1 MTEKL
6 RSCWPRLGE
15 AEREAAFAL
24 AEDYKEFLNEGRTE
38 RLAVRAAEREARA
51 RGFVPLGE
59 RESLSPGD
67 RVYTVNR
74 GKAMILAVIG
84 DAPLE
89 QGLNIVGAHVD
100 SPRLDLK
107 PEPLYQDGE
116 LALFKTHYYGGIRKY
131 HWLGIPL
138 ILVGTVVR
146 SDGEVIHLGVGDRPG
161 EPVFTITDLLPH
173 LARDH
178 KEKKLEEAFPGENLN
193 ILAGSIPAAGDDG
206 KPERAVKR
214 AVLAYLERAYGIS
227 EEDFVSAE
235 LQAVPAWPAADV
247 GFDRGLVG
255 GYGQDDRS
263 CAFAALRA
271 ILDAGRPARTAVVLL
286 ADKEEIGS
294 MGNTGMHSRFLEN
307 ALAEIVARSGTP
319 YSELNLRRMLA
330 SSRALSADVNAALD
344 PTYPE
349 VMDKLNAARIGGG
362 VCLTRYTGSR
372 GKAGGS
378 EANAEFVSAV
388 RALFNAHGVC
398 WQTGELG
405 KVDQGGG
412 GTIAY
417 LLAMYG
423 MDVLDC
429 GPPLLGMHSPFEV
442 LSKADL
448 YASYRGYKVFLEA
461 SWDR

>member
-1 MTEKL
+1 MAEEL
-6 RSCWPRLGE
+6 RNCWPKLGD
-15 AEREAAFAL
+15 AGREAAFAL
-24 AEDYKEFLNEGRTE
+24 AEDYKAFLNEARTE

-51 RGFVPLGE
+51 RGFAPLEE
-59 RESLSPGD
+59 RETLSPGD
-67 RVYTVNR
+67 RVYAVNR
-74 GKAMILAVIG
+74 GRAMILAVIG
-84 DAPLE
+84 QAALE
-89 QGLNIVGAHVD
+89 EGLNIVGAHVD

-107 PEPLYQDGE
+107 PEPLYQDEE
-116 LALFKTHYYGGIRKY
+116 LVLFKTHYYGGIRKY
-131 HWLGIPL
+131 HWFGIPL
-138 ILVGTVVR
+138 MLVGTVVR
-146 SDGEVIHLGVGDRPG
+146 ADGEVVHLGIGDRPG
-161 EPVFTITDLLPH
+161 EPVFTVTDLLPH
-173 LARDH
+173 LAKDQ
-178 KEKKLEEAFPGENLN
+178 KEKKLEDAFPGENLN
-193 ILAGSIPAAGDDG
+193 ILAGSIPARDDGG
-206 KPERAVKR
+206 KPERAVKQ
-214 AVLAYLERAYGIS
+214 AILAHLQQAYGIT
-227 EEDFVSAE
+227 EEDFISAE
-235 LQAVPAWPAADV
+235 LQAVPAWPAADI

-271 ILDAGRPARTAVVLL
+271 ILEVERPARTAVVLL

-307 ALAEIVARSGTP
+307 TLAEIMARSGTP
-319 YSELNLRRMLA
+319 YSGLKLRRMMA
-330 SSRALSADVNAALD
+330 RSRALSADVNAGLD

-349 VMDKLNAARIGGG
+349 VMDKRNAARIGGG

-378 EANAEFVSAV
+378 EASAEFVGAV
-388 RALFNAHGVC
+388 RALFKAHNVC

-429 GPPLLGMHSPFEV
+429 GPALLGMHSPFEV
-442 LSKADL
+442 MSKADL

-461 SWDR
+461 SWA